1 MNTSVSRKYIRADVT
16 EKIATQ
22 TQKKVFEYKDKPGL
36 FVCLFVFVCFLF
48 FVGAGYWFLWFCL
61 YCCCFIQQ
69 ENDMIQNRK
78 VDTHLL
84 QNEFVIP

>member
-48 FVGAGYWFLWFCL
+48 FLLGRGIGFYGSVCIAVVLF
-61 YCCCFIQQ
+61 
-69 ENDMIQNRK
+69 NRK
-78 VDTHLL
+78 M
-84 QNEFVIP
+84 I

>member
-48 FVGAGYWFLWFCL
+48 FCWGGVLVFMVLF
-61 YCCCFIQQ
+61 
-69 ENDMIQNRK
+69 
-78 VDTHLL
+78 VLL
-84 QNEFVIP
+84 LFYSTGK

>member
-36 FVCLFVFVCFLF
+36 FVCLFVCFCLF
-48 FVGAGYWFLWFCL
+48 FVFLLGRGIGFYGSVCIAVVL
-61 YCCCFIQQ
+61 F
-69 ENDMIQNRK
+69 NRK
-78 VDTHLL
+78 M
-84 QNEFVIP
+84 I